1 VDDPART
8 VAANGS
14 LMNVFG
20 SNLVKV
26 GANLDG
32 FGALDVLPQTV
43 NGTSMTVGGVKA
55 PFALLDPGQ
64 LIFQVPVDVPAGV
77 QPVIVTNSNGPSAAF
92 NLTVAPASPNIF
104 FDSVGGFVF
113 RTNFSLIRP
122 RTQPRQTISGHVRHR
137 PWQTSSPLNTGRI
150 VPGGPRSSPR
160 RRRPSRSP
168 VSRSR
173 RFTRRR
179 AGLRGT
185 QPSCVPGAD
194 GYCRR

>member
-104 FDSVGGFVF
+104 FDSSVD
-113 RTNFSLIRP
+113 SS
-122 RTQPRQTISGHVRHR
+122 SG
-137 PWQTSSPLNTGRI
+137 PTSR
-150 VPGGPRSSPR
+150 
-160 RRRPSRSP
+160 
-168 VSRSR
+168 
-173 RFTRRR
+173 
-179 AGLRGT
+179 
-185 QPSCVPGAD
+185 
-194 GYCRR
+194 